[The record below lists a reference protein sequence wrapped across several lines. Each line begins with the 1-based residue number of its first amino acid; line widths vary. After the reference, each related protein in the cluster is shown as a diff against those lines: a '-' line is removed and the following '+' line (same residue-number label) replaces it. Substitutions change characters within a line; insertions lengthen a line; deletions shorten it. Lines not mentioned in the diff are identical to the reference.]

1 MAMLA
6 SGARAQESLCS
17 PCVDPPLLRSLAPP
31 QVPTEP
37 TSVELGDFN
46 LGARMRTLTDS
57 RRRIEEMVRQVS
69 GTAEETAAESDA
81 NNDTVA
87 PPAVIVEPPDTAPSS
102 QEPTEDEADAG
113 R

>member
-1 MAMLA
+1 
-6 SGARAQESLCS
+6 
-17 PCVDPPLLRSLAPP
+17 
-31 QVPTEP
+31 
-37 TSVELGDFN
+37 
-46 LGARMRTLTDS
+46 
-57 RRRIEEMVRQVS
+57 MVRQVS

>member
-1 MAMLA
+1 VPRGHSNLA
-6 SGARAQESLCS
+6 ARQ
-17 PCVDPPLLRSLAPP
+17 
-31 QVPTEP
+31 
-37 TSVELGDFN
+37 
-46 LGARMRTLTDS
+46 RTLPDS
-57 RRRIEEMVRQVS
+57 RRTLEEKERQVS

-81 NNDTVA
+81 TNDTVA